1 MLPTPSS
8 SNETTT
14 LRGPSGNSATV
25 SGLTSDVD
33 CRGQAATTAL
43 WMHTGHPLATHHAPE
58 FDISLPVSAAADVAV
73 ASPAYAVHGTASV
86 SDAGTAR
93 SYGGSRSFSVEAGPD
108 RASSAPVA
116 PAKPWRLA
124 DGVVP
129 SAASKPVYRILKRSL
144 DILGAMV
151 GLAVF
156 GPVMVL
162 CAVLIRLHDGGA
174 IFFRQDRVGEG
185 GRVFKILKF
194 RSMVMD
200 ADRLKQGLLDLNS
213 HCDARTF
220 KLADDPRV
228 TPVGRWM
235 RRLSLDEFPQ
245 FWNVLMGDM
254 SLVGP
259 RPALP
264 SEVDLY
270 ESRDFVRLSVKPGL
284 TCYWQVS
291 GRSKLD
297 FRQQVQL
304 DAKYVEQRGLWTD
317 IKLLAR
323 TIPAVLSGDG
333 AV

>member
-8 SNETTT
+8 SSETTT
-14 LRGPSGNSATV
+14 LRGASGNSATV
-25 SGLTSDVD
+25 SGLTSDVE

-43 WMHTGHPLATHHAPE
+43 LRHTGHPVVNHHAPE
-58 FDISLPVSAAADVAV
+58 FDISLPVSAAVDREV
-73 ASPAYAVHGTASV
+73 ASRGYAVHETSSV
-86 SDAGTAR
+86 GNVGAAR
-93 SYGGSRSFSVEAGPD
+93 VYGGSRSFLAEASPD
-108 RASSAPVA
+108 RASSAPCS

-129 SAASKPVYRILKRSL
+129 SVATKPGYRILKRGL
-144 DILGAMV
+144 DILGALV

-156 GPVMVL
+156 GPVMVI
-162 CAVLIRLHDGGA
+162 CAVLIRLHDGGT

-220 KLADDPRV
+220 KLSDDPRV

-270 ESRDFVRLSVKPGL
+270 ESQDYIRLSVKPGL

-317 IKLLAR
+317 VQLLAR